1 MFEGDN
7 PDKIVPPGNTIGEEV
22 EDELP
27 LNKED
32 KGDARFCSAV

>member
-1 MFEGDN
+1 MVVAVPLD
-7 PDKIVPPGNTIGEEV
+7 IPPGPKIGI